1 LNQSNKP
8 KEDKDNADDSFRTDD
23 SIRAEE
29 LAHLKEEVL
38 EREKT
43 IESMRMQV
51 LTLEVQ
57 GKGKDD
63 RIVELLSQ
71 LK

>member
-1 LNQSNKP
+1 MPNGGKAVN
-8 KEDKDNADDSFRTDD
+8 DDSFHTDG
-23 SIRAEE
+23 SIREEE

-63 RIVELLSQ
+63 RIADILSQ